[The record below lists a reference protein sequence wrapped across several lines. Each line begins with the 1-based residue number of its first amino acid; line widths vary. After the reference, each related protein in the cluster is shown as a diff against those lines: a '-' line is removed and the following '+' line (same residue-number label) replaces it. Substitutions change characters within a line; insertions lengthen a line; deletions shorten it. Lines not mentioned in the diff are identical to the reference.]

1 MQPATNWGDHPCLNM
16 AKKRQLEVFSHAGSD
31 SLRRRR
37 PEKETADALARP
49 FRLRSLAR
57 SASRRAGINAKM
69 NAPTRMQ
76 PGDGGKAR
84 QGGRPDEV
92 PHARRIHR
100 PPSRPIVEFAISL
113 TS

>member
-1 MQPATNWGDHPCLNM
+1 MRGATLCG
-16 AKKRQLEVFSHAGSD
+16 GGGG
-31 SLRRRR
+31 LRRKPQTHLLVRSVCG
-37 PEKETADALARP
+37 
-49 FRLRSLAR
+49 RSLAR

-92 PHARRIHR
+92 PHTRRIHR
-100 PPSRPIVEFAISL
+100 PPSRAIVEFAISL